1 MGLTKRVLVFW
12 SVLAIS
18 FFPATMVM
26 AEDFTQIPVKGR
38 VTMVDLGAK
47 KCIPCKMMAPILVKL
62 EVAYEDRAAI
72 VFIDVWENREQAPR
86 FKVRAIPTQIF
97 FDEQGKEVF
106 RHVGFF
112 DERSIVE
119 QLSQMGVEKPGSLGQ
134 SVNQGS

>member
-1 MGLTKRVLVFW
+1 MTQLTKAGFRVWMIIFILSLTTCVF
-12 SVLAIS
+12 
-18 FFPATMVM
+18 

-47 KCIPCKMMAPILVKL
+47 KCIPCKMMAPIMVKL
-62 EVAYEDRAAI
+62 EAAYEGRAAI
-72 VFIDVWENREQAPR
+72 VFIDVWENREQGPR
-86 FKVRAIPTQIF
+86 FKVHAIPTQIF

-112 DERSIVE
+112 DEHSIIE
-119 QLSQMGVEKPGSLGQ
+119 QLSQMGVEEPESLGQ

>member
-1 MGLTKRVLVFW
+1 MTQLSKARLGAWVIIFMLSLTTNVL
-12 SVLAIS
+12 
-18 FFPATMVM
+18 

-62 EVAYEDRAAI
+62 EAAYEGHAAI

-97 FDEQGKEVF
+97 FDELGKEVF

-112 DERSIVE
+112 DERSIIE
-119 QLSQMGVEKPGSLGQ
+119 QLIQMGIDPPGSLGQ
-134 SVNQGS
+134 SLNQGS

>member
-1 MGLTKRVLVFW
+1 MTQLSKARLGVWMIIFILSLTTDVL
-12 SVLAIS
+12 
-18 FFPATMVM
+18 

-62 EVAYEDRAAI
+62 EAAYEGHAAI

-112 DERSIVE
+112 DERSIIE
-119 QLSQMGVEKPGSLGQ
+119 QLIQMGIDPPGSLGQ
-134 SVNQGS
+134 SLNQGS